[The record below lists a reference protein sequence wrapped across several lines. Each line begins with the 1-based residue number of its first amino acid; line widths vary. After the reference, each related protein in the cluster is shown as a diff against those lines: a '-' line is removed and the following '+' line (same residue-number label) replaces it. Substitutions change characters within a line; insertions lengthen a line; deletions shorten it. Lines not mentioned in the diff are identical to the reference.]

1 MRVRGMECF
10 RGGCFQAGGF
20 NNQSVNLFRSRS
32 QVTSALA
39 VVSQTGGRE
48 PRENFFNWVC
58 IILKKPLP

>member
-1 MRVRGMECF
+1 MGDF
-10 RGGCFQAGGF
+10 SWGPFQAMDF
-20 NNQSVNLFRSRS
+20 DNQSVNLFRSRS